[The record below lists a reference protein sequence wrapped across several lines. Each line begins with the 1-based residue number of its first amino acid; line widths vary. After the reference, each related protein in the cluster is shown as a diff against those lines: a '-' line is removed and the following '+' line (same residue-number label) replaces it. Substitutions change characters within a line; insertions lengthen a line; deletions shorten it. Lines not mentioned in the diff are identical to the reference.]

1 MAIKKII
8 FIVIAATIAMYSIAE
23 AVPLSN
29 LFKQVRPT
37 VVVIQTIERGISI
50 EKPGETVTSGGLGSG
65 VVISKDGYIMTAAHL
80 VHVADAVAVHFADG
94 TQAKAD
100 VISSAELADVAL
112 IKLLSVPKN
121 LRVAKLGNSDQVQV
135 GDEIFVVGAPY
146 GIAYT
151 LTKGIISGRRKPQ
164 NFEDQLLPLEFLQT
178 DASVNKGNSGGP
190 MFNMKGEVVGI
201 VSFILSESG
210 GFEGMG
216 FAASI
221 NVAKEILF
229 EQKSFWTGIDG
240 YFLTGEL
247 AKALNVPQEAAILIQ
262 RVAQDSPGEQLGL
275 KPGNMLVKIGE
286 QEVVI
291 GGDIIL
297 AVEDIPF
304 STDAETLLK
313 IRETAMGKPG
323 LKGLKFKVLRGGK
336 VITLV
341 LSE

>member
-1 MAIKKII
+1 MVIKKII
-8 FIVIAATIAMYSIAE
+8 FIVIAAVISMYSVAE
-23 AVPLSN
+23 AIPLSN
-29 LFKQVRPT
+29 LFKQVNPT
-37 VVVIQTIERGISI
+37 VVVIQTVERGIST

-94 TQAKAD
+94 TEAKAD
-100 VISSAELADVAL
+100 VIASAELADVAL
-112 IKLLSVPKN
+112 IKLQSVQPN

-135 GDEIFVVGAPY
+135 GDEVFVVGAPY
-146 GIAYT
+146 GIAHT
-151 LTKGIISGRRKPQ
+151 LTKGIISGRRRPP
-164 NFEDQLLPLEFLQT
+164 NFEDQLIPLEFLQT

-190 MFNMKGEVVGI
+190 MFNMKGEVIGI

-210 GFEGMG
+210 GFEGIG

-240 YFLTGEL
+240 YFLTGKI
-247 AKALNVPQEAAILIQ
+247 AKALNVPQEAGILIQ
-262 RVAQDSPGEQLGL
+262 RLAQDSPGQQLGL
-275 KPGNMLVKIGE
+275 NPGDMLVKIGE
-286 QEVVI
+286 QSVVI

-297 AVEDIPF
+297 AVENIPF
-304 STDAETLLK
+304 STDAEALQK
-313 IRETAMGKPG
+313 IRETVLSKPG

-341 LSE
+341 LKE

>member
-1 MAIKKII
+1 
-8 FIVIAATIAMYSIAE
+8 
-23 AVPLSN
+23 
-29 LFKQVRPT
+29 
-37 VVVIQTIERGISI
+37 
-50 EKPGETVTSGGLGSG
+50 
-65 VVISKDGYIMTAAHL
+65 
-80 VHVADAVAVHFADG
+80 
-94 TQAKAD
+94 
-100 VISSAELADVAL
+100 
-112 IKLLSVPKN
+112 
-121 LRVAKLGNSDQVQV
+121 
-135 GDEIFVVGAPY
+135 
-146 GIAYT
+146 
-151 LTKGIISGRRKPQ
+151 LTKGIISGLRRPQ

-247 AKALNVPQEAAILIQ
+247 AMALNVPQEAAILIQ
-262 RVAQDSPGEQLGL
+262 RVAQDSPGQQLGL

-286 QEVVI
+286 QKVVI

-297 AVEDIPF
+297 AIEDIPF
-304 STDAETLLK
+304 STDAEALKK
-313 IRETAMGKPG
+313 IRETALGKPG
-323 LKGLKFKVLRGGK
+323 LKGLKFKVLRAGK

-341 LSE
+341 MSE